1 MSEDRIREL
10 VLARHRGAGNRNR
23 APATGA
29 ADLLRESIRT
39 AFWRGDV
46 RDSIFAR
53 EQKRASDCELAL
65 RFKRPHAV
73 RPGAAHSVRLTD
85 IDDGDV
91 SLAALERHRLRKAAV
106 ERLRRDR
113 MLREGQVLRA
123 DHQSLRP
130 QITPGTTD
138 RPSVAAEP
146 RSVSDRDGGKGNA
159 FATARVHRGDTCKGG
174 RGGGAESRLVGE
186 LEGTHRRL
194 LCGARGGAKVAAHGG
209 GEASGAGAQLRRQ
222 ELQALLLSG
231 AGPHPWAAP
240 VLASQA
246 VTPPAAV
253 RTAPRRPGSVAT
265 PPAQSRRPVRSAPE
279 LPCGGRPEE
288 EALHSALCI
297 TPKRIEYDAAAV
309 TGLRPKMSPARRPSL
324 HRPHS
329 ARQSA
334 TAAAR
339 RQPPAPPAP
348 HRRAPVVTF
357 AATSASSTSLVGRP
371 VPGEPA
377 PLTPRPPMT
386 RGGSARQGAT
396 FGLWP
401 ILLSGG

>member
-1 MSEDRIREL
+1 MSSSSKFDGLQVVKFGVTLHPMEDDVKTGTRQLMSEDRIREL

-53 EQKRASDCELAL
+53 EQKRASDRELAL

-146 RSVSDRDGGKGNA
+146 RSVSDRDGGKGN
-159 FATARVHRGDTCKGG
+159 G
-174 RGGGAESRLVGE
+174 RRAAAPPGAAGAPAQ
-186 LEGTHRRL
+186 RRRPAPMGSS
-194 LCGARGGAKVAAHGG
+194 GARFAGSHAARRRTHGAAPPRQRCDTTGPVAA
-209 GEASGAGAQLRRQ
+209 
-222 ELQALLLSG
+222 
-231 AGPHPWAAP
+231 AGPFGARAP
-240 VLASQA
+240 
-246 VTPPAAV
+246 
-253 RTAPRRPGSVAT
+253 
-265 PPAQSRRPVRSAPE
+265 
-279 LPCGGRPEE
+279 
-288 EALHSALCI
+288 
-297 TPKRIEYDAAAV
+297 
-309 TGLRPKMSPARRPSL
+309 MRRPS
-324 HRPHS
+324 
-329 ARQSA
+329 
-334 TAAAR
+334 
-339 RQPPAPPAP
+339 
-348 HRRAPVVTF
+348 
-357 AATSASSTSLVGRP
+357 
-371 VPGEPA
+371 
-377 PLTPRPPMT
+377 
-386 RGGSARQGAT
+386 
-396 FGLWP
+396 
-401 ILLSGG
+401 